1 VKRKLDDG
9 REAFTL
15 GTALVLLG
23 AVIVAAAVGLLAAY
37 AFSGGPGQ
45 KRAPSA
51 SEEDLQAERSSAD
64 AIVPF
69 GPVTVNLSE
78 GRLTR
83 MMRINIKLRTGKE
96 SAQPLKELLAGERKA
111 VYTDWLVRHLS
122 DKGLKDVTGTESI
135 NRLGREIQDGFNALL
150 AEDGGYKVDAILF
163 EEFIVQ

>member
-1 VKRKLDDG
+1 MKRKLNDG
-9 REAFTL
+9 REAFAL

-23 AVIVAAAVGLLAAY
+23 AVVVAAAIGLLAAY
-37 AFSGGPGQ
+37 AFSAGAGKARPL
-45 KRAPSA
+45 SD
-51 SEEDLQAERSSAD
+51 SEEDPQTEQSSD
-64 AIVPF
+64 EAIVPF

-83 MMRINIKLRTGKE
+83 LMRINIKLRTSKE
-96 SAQPLKELLAGERKA
+96 SAQPMKELLAGERKA

-150 AEDGGYKVDAILF
+150 AEDGQYKVDAILF